1 MVCPFF
7 FFCFFFFFIKTTLSV
22 FLPAVIAGILVACSV
37 TGALGD
43 MSTARK
49 GDFVLYTSI
58 LLYCNS
64 LLNPLIYAVKIPAI
78 RTRFRSIFCR
88 CSKEKD
94 ETRSIGTEPQ
104 TIITSA

>member
-1 MVCPFF
+1 M
-7 FFCFFFFFIKTTLSV
+7 LSV
-22 FLPAVIAGILVACSV
+22 VLPAVIAGILVACSI

-49 GDFVLYTSI
+49 GDFLLYTSI
-58 LLYCNS
+58 LVYCNS

-94 ETRSIGTEPQ
+94 EARSSGTEQ
-104 TIITSA
+104 RTMTSEP

>member
-1 MVCPFF
+1 M
-7 FFCFFFFFIKTTLSV
+7 LSV
-22 FLPAVIAGILVACSV
+22 VLPAVIAGILVACSI

-58 LLYCNS
+58 LVYCNS

-88 CSKEKD
+88 CSKKKD
-94 ETRSIGTEPQ
+94 EARSSGTEQ
-104 TIITSA
+104 RTIITSA